1 MEASHLA
8 SSASG
13 SRSSQS
19 DVDEKAFSGSRER
32 KKQVPECTA
41 KTNRHLYVVQMLLY
55 LTRAVSVRAHVLCL
69 LLLLPVETPAGRP
82 N

>member
-19 DVDEKAFSGSRER
+19 DVDEKAFSG
-32 KKQVPECTA
+32 KQRTEETG
-41 KTNRHLYVVQMLLY
+41 
-55 LTRAVSVRAHVLCL
+55 TRMYCQ
-69 LLLLPVETPAGRP
+69 